1 MKIYDISQELFSS
14 VVYPGDPAPKKE
26 MLATIKDGSVCN
38 VTFLTM
44 CAHNG
49 THIDA
54 PNHFI
59 DDGMTIDALPLSKAV
74 GECYVAHFEGVIGE
88 NDIKEILRRAEMMS
102 AECSRR
108 LLIGGKATLGLDAAK
123 ALAER
128 KIELY
133 GNESQTVG
141 PEEAPMQTHLVMLGA
156 DIVLLEGV
164 RLGNVPEGRYILS
177 AAPINLGGSDGA
189 PCRALLIEI

>member
-1 MKIYDISQELFSS
+1 MNIYDISQELFSS

-26 MLATIKDGSVCN
+26 MLSTIKDGGVCN
-38 VTFLTM
+38 VTALSM

-59 DDGMTIDALPLSKAV
+59 ENGTTIDNIPMSKTV
-74 GECYVAHFEGVIGE
+74 GECYVTHFEGSITE
-88 NDIKEILRRAEMMS
+88 ADIKKILQKAEKVS
-102 AECSRR
+102 EECAKRI
-108 LLIGGKATLGLDAAK
+108 LVGGKASLSNDAAK
-123 ALAER
+123 ILADK

-141 PEEAPMQTHLVMLGA
+141 PEDAPMKAHLTMLGA
-156 DIVLLEGV
+156 DIVLLEGI
-164 RLGNVPEGRYILS
+164 RLSGVSEGKYLLS
-177 AAPINLGGSDGA
+177 AAPINLGGVDGS
-189 PCRALLIEI
+189 PCRALLIEL